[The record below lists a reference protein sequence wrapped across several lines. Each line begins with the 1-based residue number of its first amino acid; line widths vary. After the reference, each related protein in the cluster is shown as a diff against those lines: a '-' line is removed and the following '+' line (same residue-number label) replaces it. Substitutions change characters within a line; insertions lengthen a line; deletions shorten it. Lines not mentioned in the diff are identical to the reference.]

1 MVAAVALVHFVK
13 KHADKWRVVCQAV
26 VCRQLSDDTLNPIG
40 GSVPTRKVPER
51 IRSAPRLLGET
62 DLRGP
67 SSFEFSLRLSRAC
80 LGKRLALLQVAQNK
94 TFS

>member
-1 MVAAVALVHFVK
+1 VVAAVALVHFVK

-26 VCRQLSDDTLNPIG
+26 VCRQLSDDTLNPI
-40 GSVPTRKVPER
+40 
-51 IRSAPRLLGET
+51 